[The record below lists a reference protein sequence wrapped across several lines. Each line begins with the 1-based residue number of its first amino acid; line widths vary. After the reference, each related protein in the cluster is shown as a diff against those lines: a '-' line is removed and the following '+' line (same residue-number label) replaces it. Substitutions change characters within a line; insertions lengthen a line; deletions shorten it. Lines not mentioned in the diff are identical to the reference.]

1 MTHVTYRLTA
11 KNRDHLRNSTLGS
24 RVWATFFNN
33 DRIRYVRSANSFALI
48 LQSRHHDANE
58 SVKPMLCAYNKISQF
73 TLIKVHIRSPR
84 YLRGLVA
91 LTGVVVRALDLRLKR
106 SRV

>member
-48 LQSRHHDANE
+48 LQSRHHDANSPVKIMFDPKKIARKCFSID
-58 SVKPMLCAYNKISQF
+58 SVNIRR
-73 TLIKVHIRSPR
+73 TL
-84 YLRGLVA
+84 
-91 LTGVVVRALDLRLKR
+91 
-106 SRV
+106 